1 MKPLFCLFFTIT
13 VLLVSHVL
21 HSQVQVQFEQ
31 LQQNHRMV
39 EKLFVPQRDSASFLR
54 TPYASG
60 SFTEIDKIRR
70 NAAHIRKIILVYTTY
85 KYSPAFDQE
94 KLNYRRL
101 LSLYKMAPELFD
113 HTDIEWEMAGQTG
126 CNSREEG
133 NDFFHGFV
141 IIPAGSVPL
150 PDPEGYQDETV
161 HKREVEFMD
170 SIIRKM
176 TRDTL
181 ADTILY
187 FTKSKW
193 DDRLGFVPDSN
204 YAVWS
209 KSGRK
214 EIFRLP
220 HRDSTVLTA
229 LNKIP
234 VRGRTLIVADVTGSM
249 STFNTQLLVWLRR
262 QLTTGT
268 IGKVVFFNDGDK
280 KPDFQ
285 KIPGSTG
292 GIYIA
297 DPATFDDITSLLQ
310 KAMKNG
316 NGGDIPENN
325 VEAILEGLKHCPD
338 CSSVIMIA
346 DNLAPVRDLEL
357 AKNITVPVH
366 VILCGKGVVALQDYQ
381 TLAATTNGSV
391 TGKPVIP

>member
-1 MKPLFCLFFTIT
+1 MKPLFCLYNTI
-13 VLLVSHVL
+13 LSLFVSHAL
-21 HSQVQVQFEQ
+21 YSQVQSQFDY

-39 EKLFVPQRDSASFLR
+39 EKLVIPQRDSAVFFR

-60 SFTEIDKIRR
+60 AFSDLDRIRR
-70 NAAHIRKIILVYTTY
+70 NAGSIRKVILVYTTY
-85 KYSPAFDQE
+85 KYSPNFNQE

-101 LSLYKMAPELFD
+101 LSLFKVAPELFD
-113 HTDIEWEMAGQTG
+113 QPGIEWEMAGQTG

-133 NDFFHGFV
+133 KDFFHGFV
-141 IIPAGSVPL
+141 IIPVSSVPL
-150 PDPEGYQDETV
+150 PGPEGYQDETT

-176 TRDTL
+176 TVDTI

-214 EIFRLP
+214 NVFKLP

-234 VRGRTLIVADVTGSM
+234 IRGRTLVVADVTGSM
-249 STFNTQLLVWLRR
+249 SSFNTQLLVWLQR
-262 QLTTGT
+262 QLKTGT

-280 KPDFQ
+280 KADFQ
-285 KIPGSTG
+285 KTPGNTG
-292 GIYIA
+292 GIYIS
-297 DPATFDDITSLLQ
+297 DPASFDDITSLLQ

-381 TLAATTNGSV
+381 TLATTTNGSV